1 MWRARRQVL
10 DWPAAHGCSPPGA
23 RRARYAPLDR
33 VPPLRVLLAGVL
45 CFLCT
50 AWGCKAGEGAAMRIE
65 FSTEG
70 GIAYFPGL
78 SQPVSI
84 DSEQLSQQEGAEL
97 KRLVEAAHFFDLPAK
112 VGRPAP
118 GAADYRQY
126 NVTIEA
132 GQRRHTLHAT
142 EPIEDAEL
150 RRLIAF
156 LSAKANEIRRAAGKP
171 SLG

>member
-1 MWRARRQVL
+1 
-10 DWPAAHGCSPPGA
+10 
-23 RRARYAPLDR
+23 
-33 VPPLRVLLAGVL
+33 
-45 CFLCT
+45 
-50 AWGCKAGEGAAMRIE
+50 MRIE

-78 SQPVSI
+78 SQPVTI
-84 DSEQLSQQEGAEL
+84 DSEQLSQQESAEL
-97 KRLVEAAHFFDLPAK
+97 KRLVAAAHFFELPGK
-112 VGRPAP
+112 IGRPAP

-126 NVTIEA
+126 KVTIEA
-132 GQRRHTLHAT
+132 GQRQHTLHAT

-150 RRLIAF
+150 RRLVAF

>member
-1 MWRARRQVL
+1 
-10 DWPAAHGCSPPGA
+10 
-23 RRARYAPLDR
+23 
-33 VPPLRVLLAGVL
+33 
-45 CFLCT
+45 
-50 AWGCKAGEGAAMRIE
+50 MRIE

-78 SQPVSI
+78 SQPVTI
-84 DSEQLSQQEGAEL
+84 DTEDLSQPQGAEL

-112 VGRPAP
+112 VGRPTP

-142 EPIEDAEL
+142 EPIEDANL

-156 LSAKANEIRRAAGKP
+156 LSAKANELR
-171 SLG
+171 